1 MEKEFQI
8 SIERTFQHGDKSVEM
23 HNNTAMQVLP
33 SLTAEGKNQQGM
45 HLKDLICLSLILI
58 QINLLKM
65 TV

>member
-8 SIERTFQHGDKSVEM
+8 STERTFQHGDKSVEK
-23 HNNTAMQVLP
+23 HNNRAMQVLA
-33 SLTAEGKNQQGM
+33 SLTAEGKTQQGM
-45 HLKDLICLSLILI
+45 HLKDLICLSLALI